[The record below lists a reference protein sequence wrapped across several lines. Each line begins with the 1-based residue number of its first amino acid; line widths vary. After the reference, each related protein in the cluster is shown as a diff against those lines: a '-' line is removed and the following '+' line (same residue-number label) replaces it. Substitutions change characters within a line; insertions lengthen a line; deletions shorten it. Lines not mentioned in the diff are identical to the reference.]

1 MGGVC
6 GMNEGG
12 GWELE
17 GGAGMA
23 GLSRLTITVAGR
35 RLGMTYR
42 GVCGLIAEGRL
53 EEGGDVRGVRTVTAE
68 SLDRELER
76 RVLPALVGVA
86 KEGVA

>member
-1 MGGVC
+1 
-6 GMNEGG
+6 
-12 GWELE
+12 
-17 GGAGMA
+17 
-23 GLSRLTITVAGR
+23 
-35 RLGMTYR
+35 MTYR